1 MGKLTDKVKNTL
13 MGAKDTVVGTD
24 DQDHNKESTSDPLTE
39 YESKEP
45 MAPSKIQEY
54 EPTAVKREMTEKI
67 TEPEQEGTSPQDAA
81 ERARRSSMTKG
92 TAGAAQTRSEHE

>member
-24 DQDHNKESTSDPLTE
+24 DQDHKKESTSDPLTE

-45 MAPSKIQEY
+45 PRFFESLFRIQ
-54 EPTAVKREMTEKI
+54 PGLLGSTTWTLMHACGLI
-67 TEPEQEGTSPQDAA
+67 FLS
-81 ERARRSSMTKG
+81 
-92 TAGAAQTRSEHE
+92 